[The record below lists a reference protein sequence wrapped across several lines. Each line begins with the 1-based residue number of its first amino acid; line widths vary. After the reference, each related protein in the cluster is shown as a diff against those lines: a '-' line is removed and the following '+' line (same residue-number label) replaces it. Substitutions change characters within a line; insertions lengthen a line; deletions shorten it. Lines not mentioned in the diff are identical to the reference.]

1 MNFGREFRWFGA
13 RFAVE
18 HKESIDNMFYL
29 HQIALNTFVLQMT
42 WWFFVAVNVGRYT
55 STSWVS
61 AFSPVHALWFFV
73 LFQLLGNMVQS
84 DISLSSE
91 EAPRLYIVLRQ
102 TTAAWN
108 FWSPGERSVFLLRQL
123 TYVRHFRCRRFAMA
137 KKIPA
142 QAFYEEYHGHR
153 VEHLRDL
160 VTLSEQNECRGALH
174 PECPLTKSFPWRIRM
189 LMVYW
194 C

>member
-1 MNFGREFRWFGA
+1 MLVDTPARVEFRPSPLCTPCGFLCSSSCW
-13 RFAVE
+13 E
-18 HKESIDNMFYL
+18 
-29 HQIALNTFVLQMT
+29 T
-42 WWFFVAVNVGRYT
+42 WCRAT
-55 STSWVS
+55 SASV
-61 AFSPVHALWFFV
+61 PRKLR
-73 LFQLLGNMVQS
+73 GY
-84 DISLSSE
+84 IS
-91 EAPRLYIVLRQ
+91 VLRQ

-174 PECPLTKSFPWRIRM
+174 PECPLTKSFP
-189 LMVYW
+189 
-194 C
+194 